1 MRTRTS
7 RRAARRLALAAAGVV
22 TTTVLAGCSASSC
35 DELPALQAEREQRR
49 DAYLKLAESG
59 ASPEETGRADEKLH
73 DFERRVYDTERRC
86 AQR

>member
-1 MRTRTS
+1 VRTRTS
-7 RRAARRLALAAAGVV
+7 RRAARRLGVTAVGVV

-49 DAYLKLAESG
+49 VAYLELAESG
-59 ASPEETGRADEKLH
+59 ASPEETGRADEELH
-73 DFERRVYDTERRC
+73 EFERRVYDIERRC

>member
-1 MRTRTS
+1 VCNRTS
-7 RRAARRLALAAAGVV
+7 RWAVRRLALAAAGGV

-49 DAYLKLAESG
+49 EAYLKLAESG
-59 ASPEETGRADEKLH
+59 ASPEEIGRADEELH
-73 DFERRVYDTERRC
+73 EFERRVYDTERRC